1 MVIARRL
8 LGLAVLVALLVGGWK
23 FAHANGTEVPF
34 DYLIGQ
40 IGAVRVWAL
49 AVASFGL
56 GAAVTGAVCLVE
68 LTRLGL
74 LSRRYRK
81 ALGRLE
87 AEVQGLRALPLG
99 SASPRA
105 ADAEPESS
113 GLTAAGRPGRGS

>member
-23 FAHANGTEVPF
+23 FAHANATEVPF
-34 DYLIGQ
+34 DYLFGQ

-49 AVASFGL
+49 TVASFGL
-56 GAAVTGAVCLVE
+56 GAAVAGAACLVE

-81 ALGRLE
+81 ALGRME
-87 AEVQGLRALPLG
+87 AEVHGLRALPLG
-99 SASPRA
+99 SAPPGVG
-105 ADAEPESS
+105 DAEPERP